1 MFAHESSSNYPIWKL
16 TALGVRTLMQ
26 LSLIHYD
33 FKPQQHDN
41 PLLLATEQQ

>member
-1 MFAHESSSNYPIWKL
+1 MHVVQISI
-16 TALGVRTLMQ
+16 
-26 LSLIHYD
+26 IHYD